1 MGVDDFL
8 VWSGLVRFAWF
19 YTKTK
24 PIEDWIA
31 WGCCRITKPNLL
43 RSLDFAVSLRRSL
56 HWLYVG
62 ESELRHESGLM
73 ALVNKGLLWSGQHV
87 SNPFTC
93 CTWMYWMCRPIRG
106 SNSLYFWSSRC
117 SLSKVPSGPGTR
129 QTYNCVTALCH
140 VSYPL
145 LFFPARLSYK
155 RCIH

>member
-1 MGVDDFL
+1 MGVDYFL
-8 VWSGLVRFAWF
+8 VWSCLVRFAWF

-87 SNPFTC
+87 SNAFIC
-93 CTWMYWMCRPIRG
+93 CAGKKHGRLDVLVVL
-106 SNSLYFWSSRC
+106 SNKRKQFLVFLVIKMLHVQSAFWTRHKTGLQLCNCPVSCVLSSSL
-117 SLSKVPSGPGTR
+117 LS
-129 QTYNCVTALCH
+129 C
-140 VSYPL
+140 
-145 LFFPARLSYK
+145 
-155 RCIH
+155 